1 MTRISRFSFA
11 SLLLKKILF
20 SAWISFMFINIDI
33 IVEVQG
39 VSDIFFLS
47 MLGRELVDWYALHIN
62 NISANKN
69 KHLCW
74 CSVIISFS
82 FFKLT
87 IWSLM
92 INFCR
97 CCWHTNCFSKL
108 VQGSVSAHQ
117 IAATVHIF
125 LSLFPS
131 LPPPPRKCIIQQL
144 FRTKINFPEERW
156 ALFHWHAPP
165 MFFKKN
171 SMSKWG
177 GVHFSSLWLQYV
189 PCRNES

>member
-1 MTRISRFSFA
+1 MYEQNLKQWPEYQMTRISRFSFA

-74 CSVIISFS
+74 RSVIISFS

-97 CCWHTNCFSKL
+97 CCWQT
-108 VQGSVSAHQ
+108 VSLNWFR
-117 IAATVHIF
+117 V
-125 LSLFPS
+125 LSLLTRSQPQYTFS
-131 LPPPPRKCIIQQL
+131 CLSFLPCHLHPG
-144 FRTKINFPEERW
+144 N
-156 ALFHWHAPP
+156 A
-165 MFFKKN
+165 
-171 SMSKWG
+171 
-177 GVHFSSLWLQYV
+177 
-189 PCRNES
+189 